1 MKTLAVLFGGQ
12 STEHEISDLSACFV
26 AENLDETK
34 YELMMI
40 GITKDGRW
48 FWDTGPVDAIRCHT
62 WQDDAENLVP
72 CVVSPC
78 SAHHGLLL
86 LDKAAGTFAVRRV
99 DVVFPVLHGKNG
111 EDGTV
116 QGLLT
121 LAGIP
126 YVGCDTYASA
136 VCMNKIATKRL
147 CAGLGI
153 SMAASVEL
161 TAGPDF
167 DMNAAVCAAEEK
179 LGYPVFVKPANAG
192 SSVGI
197 TKARSR
203 AELIA
208 GIEKAFENDREVC
221 KYIAERNCAVKYKVV
236 MQDERESGLREI
248 LYLGH
253 TVGRAIETVSDYRLL
268 HGEAVSI
275 GLVAQARLG
284 EKLGFI
290 SHENVLR
297 VESLLQRAGLP
308 TAIPEYID
316 RVALIKKLYTDKKVR
331 DGKLRFVFQH
341 EIGEMEQFGEN
352 QYGKEIAESEIAQVI
367 GEM

>member
-48 FWDTGPVDAIRCHT
+48 FWYTGPVDAIRCHT

-208 GIEKAFENDREVC
+208 GIEKAFENDRLVLMEEAVVGREVEVAVLGGERDFVSEC
-221 KYIAERNCAVKYKVV
+221 GEIAPNSDFYDYKTKYISDVAEYYIPARLRPETAEIIRGTAGRIFRALGCTGLSRVDFFVTA
-236 MQDERESGLREI
+236 DETVYFNEINTLPGFTAISMYPQLMRRSGLTYAE
-248 LYLGH
+248 L
-253 TVGRAIETVSDYRLL
+253 
-268 HGEAVSI
+268 
-275 GLVAQARLG
+275 
-284 EKLGFI
+284 
-290 SHENVLR
+290 
-297 VESLLQRAGLP
+297 
-308 TAIPEYID
+308 ID
-316 RVALIKKLYTDKKVR
+316 RLVEDACR
-331 DGKLRFVFQH
+331 R
-341 EIGEMEQFGEN
+341 
-352 QYGKEIAESEIAQVI
+352 
-367 GEM
+367 

>member
-1 MKTLAVLFGGQ
+1 MFPVLFRPAAR
-12 STEHEISDLSACFV
+12 TMDCCFW
-26 AENLDETK
+26 
-34 YELMMI
+34 I
-40 GITKDGRW
+40 RRRGR
-48 FWDTGPVDAIRCHT
+48 
-62 WQDDAENLVP
+62 
-72 CVVSPC
+72 S
-78 SAHHGLLL
+78 
-86 LDKAAGTFAVRRV
+86 AVRQV

-208 GIEKAFENDREVC
+208 GIEKAFENDRLVLME
-221 KYIAERNCAVKYKVV
+221 EAV
-236 MQDERESGLREI
+236 
-248 LYLGH
+248 
-253 TVGRAIETVSDYRLL
+253 VGREVEVAVLG
-268 HGEAVSI
+268 GE
-275 GLVAQARLG
+275 RDF
-284 EKLGFI
+284 GF
-290 SHENVLR
+290 R
-297 VESLLQRAGLP
+297 VR
-308 TAIPEYID
+308 
-316 RVALIKKLYTDKKVR
+316 
-331 DGKLRFVFQH
+331 
-341 EIGEMEQFGEN
+341 
-352 QYGKEIAESEIAQVI
+352 
-367 GEM
+367 